1 MNIPRP
7 EHPKPQFQRDSWMNL
22 NGQWAFEIDQSRSG
36 QARNLQAVGTPLS
49 GTITVPFCP
58 ESVLSGVGH
67 TDFINGVWYKRTV
80 NLTAAQAAGRTVLHF
95 GAVDYECFAYVNGQL
110 AGTHKGGYVSFSFD
124 ITKFVK
130 EGENEITVYAIDDS
144 RDPMI
149 PTGKQCK
156 LYHSYGCYY
165 TRTTGIWQTVW
176 LEFTPKAYINYVQFD
191 TDAQTGS
198 VTIKAELSGK
208 ADFTAEI
215 SYEGEHMATL
225 SAKDA
230 TGNLEL
236 STILSQIHLWELGAG
251 RLYDV
256 QLRFGEDTVSSYFG
270 IRSVQLDGFKF
281 LLNGKSVFQ
290 RTILDQGF
298 YPDGIY
304 TAPTDAALEHDIDM
318 SMAMGFNGARPHE
331 KIFEERYFYHADRK
345 GYLVWGEYPNW
356 GLDHTYPEAIYS
368 ILPEWLEEVK
378 RDRNH
383 PSIIGWCPFN
393 ETWDLNDRKQYD
405 DLLRML
411 YRVTKAIDPSRPCI
425 DTSGNFHV
433 ETDIFDIHNYDQD
446 PVNFKAKYDL
456 LVTEGTVYDRFDQK
470 TNRFKYIDRQVY
482 AGGPVFMSEFGGIR
496 WAANTGENDQQVS
509 WGYGDAPQSS
519 EELKNRFT
527 GLCDAMLDNPCILGF
542 CYTQLTDVEQ
552 EQNGLYT
559 YDRKPKFD
567 PAVIA
572 EINRRPAAIE
582 Q

>member
-1 MNIPRP
+1 MNIPRS

-22 NGQWAFEIDQSRSG
+22 NGQWSFEFDESKSG

-58 ESVLSGVGH
+58 ESKLSGVAQ
-67 TDFINGVWYKRTV
+67 TDFHNGVWYKRTV
-80 NLTAAQAAGRTVLHF
+80 NLTAQQAAGRTVLHF
-95 GAVDYECFAYVNGQL
+95 GAVDYECYAYVNGQL
-110 AGTHKGGYVSFSFD
+110 AGSHKGGYISFSFD
-124 ITKFVK
+124 VTKLVK
-130 EGENEITVYAIDDS
+130 EGENEITVCAWDDS

-149 PTGKQCK
+149 PTGKQSHR
-156 LYHSYGCYY
+156 YHSSGCHY

-176 LEFTPKAYINYVQFD
+176 LEFTPKAYIDYVQID
-191 TDAQTGS
+191 SDAQTGS
-198 VTIKAELSGK
+198 VTLKAELVGHGDFV
-208 ADFTAEI
+208 ADI
-215 SYEGEHMATL
+215 SYEGEHMAQL
-225 SAKDA
+225 VAKNA

-236 STILSQIHLWELGAG
+236 STILPQIHLWELGKG

-256 QLRFGEDTVSSYFG
+256 KLHFGEDTVSSYFG
-270 IRSVQLDGFKF
+270 IRSVQLEGFKF

-304 TAPTDAALEHDIDM
+304 TAPTDADLEHDIDM

-331 KIFEERYFYHADRK
+331 KIFEERYLYHADRK

-368 ILPEWLEEVK
+368 ILPEWLEELK

-393 ETWDLNDRKQYD
+393 ETWDLNGRKQYD

-411 YRVTKAIDPSRPCI
+411 YRVTKAVDPSRPCI
-425 DTSGNFHV
+425 DSSGNFHV

-446 PVNFKAKYDL
+446 PVNFRAKYDL
-456 LVTEGTVYDRFDQK
+456 LVTEGTVYDRFDQRPD
-470 TNRFKYIDRQVY
+470 RFKYIDRQIY

-496 WAANTGENDQQVS
+496 WAAMTGENDRQLC
-509 WGYGDAPQSS
+509 WGYGDAPETM
-519 EELKNRFT
+519 EEFKARFA
-527 GLCDAMLDNPCILGF
+527 GLCDAMLDNPCIMGF

-559 YDRKPKFD
+559 YDRVAKLEPDWVK
-567 PAVIA
+567 AVVS
-572 EINRRPAAIE
+572 RKAAIE
-582 Q
+582 D

>member
-22 NGQWAFEIDQSRSG
+22 NGQWAFEIDQSKSG

-58 ESVLSGVGH
+58 ESKLSGVGH

-80 NLTAAQAAGRTVLHF
+80 NLTAQQAAGRTVLHF

-110 AGTHKGGYVSFSFD
+110 AGTHKGGYISFSFD
-124 ITKFVK
+124 ISALVK
-130 EGENEITVYAIDDS
+130 EGENEITVCAWDNTP
-144 RDPMI
+144 DPMI
-149 PTGKQCK
+149 PTGKQSH
-156 LYHSYGCYY
+156 LYHSFDCYY

-176 LEFTPKAYINYVQFD
+176 LEFTPKSYINYVQFD
-191 TDAQTGS
+191 SDPQTGS
-198 VTIKAELSGK
+198 VTVKAELVGHGDFV
-208 ADFTAEI
+208 ADI
-215 SYEGEHMATL
+215 SYEGEAVAQLT
-225 SAKDA
+225 AENV

-236 STILSQIHLWELGAG
+236 STILSQVHLWELGAG

-256 QLRFGEDTVSSYFG
+256 TLRFGEDKVSSYFG
-270 IRSVQLDGFKF
+270 IRSVQLEGFKF

-331 KIFEERYFYHADRK
+331 KIFEERYLYHADRK

-356 GLDHTYPEAIYS
+356 GLDHTRPEAIYS
-368 ILPEWLEEVK
+368 ILPEWLEELK

-383 PSIIGWCPFN
+383 PSLIGWCPFN
-393 ETWDLNDRKQYD
+393 ETWDINNRQQYD
-405 DLLRML
+405 DLFRMI
-411 YRVTKAIDPSRPCI
+411 YRVTKAVDPSRPCI
-425 DTSGNFHV
+425 DSSGCFHV
-433 ETDIFDIHNYDQD
+433 ETDIFDLHNYQQD
-446 PVNFKAKYDL
+446 PAIFKEKYDL
-456 LVTEGTVYDRFDQK
+456 LASQGILYDRFEHGKTSRKYFGRQK
-470 TNRFKYIDRQVY
+470 YT
-482 AGGPVFMSEFGGIR
+482 GGPVFMSEFGGIR
-496 WAANTGENDQQVS
+496 WAATTGENDKQVC
-509 WGYGDAPQSS
+509 WGYGDAPQTM
-519 EELKNRFT
+519 EEFKARFA
-527 GLCDAMLDNPCILGF
+527 GLCDAMLDNPCIMGF

-559 YDRKPKFD
+559 YDRVAKFD
-567 PAVIA
+567 PDWVKGIVS
-572 EINRRPAAIE
+572 RKAAIE
-582 Q
+582 D